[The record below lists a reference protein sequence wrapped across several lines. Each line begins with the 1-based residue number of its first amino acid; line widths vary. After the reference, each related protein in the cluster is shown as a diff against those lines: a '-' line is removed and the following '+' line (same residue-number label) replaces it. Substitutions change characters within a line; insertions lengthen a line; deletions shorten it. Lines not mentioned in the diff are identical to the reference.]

1 LNIEKVVSQFFAVLR
16 LNLASVLLR
25 PGPALMIV
33 IGVTC
38 TVGVLVSML
47 AMGAGARRQAM
58 GNVRAD
64 RVVLTTAGAVSAMQ
78 SSLSK
83 EEAQVIET
91 IPEISKGTNGEP
103 AVVFEVVTQIEAHKK
118 SDNAKVFIPLYGV
131 TEGLAAVRPEIH
143 LTAGRLFQPGLRE
156 LIVSERRARE
166 YRNLAIGDKRE
177 MHGVPWTIVG
187 QFTEGAADG
196 PSSLYADAGSVLS
209 AFTRSTYNRAT
220 VRLQSASAY
229 DAFASALKAN
239 PIIHVEARHERD
251 VVAATSGSLTKILDF
266 VSLFVGS
273 VMGFGATLGSINSL
287 FAIVDSRRREIAT
300 LRAIGF
306 GSGAVVAAVLAES
319 LVLALPGAFLG
330 AALATVLFNGLSAS
344 PFGVT
349 FNLAVTPSV
358 VALGIAWSLG
368 MGAIGGVLPALRVS
382 RVPVTEALRA
392 T

>member
-1 LNIEKVVSQFFAVLR
+1 VLQFYSVLR
-16 LNLASVLLR
+16 LNLASVLSR
-25 PGPALMIV
+25 PGPAVMIV

-64 RVVLTTAGAVSAMQ
+64 RVILTTAGATSALQ

-83 EEAQVIET
+83 EESQVIGAMPD
-91 IPEISKGTNGEP
+91 ILKNADGAP
-103 AVVFEVVTQIEAHKK
+103 AVMFEVVTQIEAHKK

-131 TEGLAAVRPEIH
+131 TQGLRAVRPEIQ

-156 LIVSERRARE
+156 VIVSERRARE
-166 YRNLAIGDKRE
+166 YRNFAIGDTRE
-177 MHGVPWTIVG
+177 IHGVPWTIVG
-187 QFTEGAADG
+187 QFTEGNADG
-196 PSSLYADAGSVLS
+196 PSSLYADADSMLS

-220 VRLQSASAY
+220 ARLKSADAY

-251 VVAATSGSLTKILDF
+251 VVAAATNSLTRILDF

-306 GSGAVVAAVLAES
+306 RSSAVVAAVLAES
-319 LVLALPGAFLG
+319 LVLSLPGAFLG
-330 AALATVLFNGLSAS
+330 AALATLFFNGLSAS
-344 PFGVT
+344 PFGVS

-358 VALGIAWSLG
+358 VALGIGWSLG
-368 MGAIGGVLPALRVS
+368 MGAFGGVLPALRAS

>member
-1 LNIEKVVSQFFAVLR
+1 MTQFFAVLR
-16 LNLASVLLR
+16 LNLASVLSR
-25 PGPALMIV
+25 PGPAFMIV

-47 AMGAGARRQAM
+47 AMGAGARRQAL

-64 RVVLTTAGAVSAMQ
+64 RVILTTAGAVSAMQ

-83 EEAQVIET
+83 EEAQVIGT
-91 IPEISKGTNGEP
+91 MPGISKGSNGEP

-131 TEGLAAVRPEIH
+131 TQGLAAVRPEIH
-143 LTAGRLFQPGLRE
+143 LTAGRLFRPGLQE

-166 YRNLAIGDKRE
+166 YRNFAVGDKRE
-177 MHGVPWTIVG
+177 IHGVAWTIVG
-187 QFTEGAADG
+187 QFTEGAAEG
-196 PSSLYADAGSVLS
+196 PSSLYGDAGSVLS
-209 AFTRSTYNRAT
+209 AFTRTTYNQAT
-220 VRLQSASAY
+220 LLLQSPGAY
-229 DAFASALKAN
+229 DTFASALKTN
-239 PIIHVEARHERD
+239 PIVHVEARHERD
-251 VVAATSGSLTKILDF
+251 VVAATKGPLTRILDF

-287 FAIVDSRRREIAT
+287 FAIVDSRRRETAT
-300 LRAIGF
+300 LRAMGF
-306 GSGAVVAAVLAES
+306 GSRAVVAAVLAES
-319 LVLALPGAFLG
+319 LVLSLPGAFLG
-330 AALATVLFNGLSAS
+330 AALATVLFNGLAAS

-358 VALGIAWSLG
+358 VALGIAWSLA
-368 MGAIGGVLPALRVS
+368 MGAIGGVLPAWRAS

-392 T
+392 I